1 MKTLNITFDFEIDN
15 IKSLGCFVGFIMGLK
30 TMPTENDSFN
40 QFNKNLSTALLKSLS
55 IILPED
61 DLTLMFLDAKKL
73 IDENPEDFLKYI
85 TAEIKDKFL

>member
-40 QFNKNLSTALLKSLS
+40 QFNKNS
-55 IILPED
+55 IVFFYVFNYNI
-61 DLTLMFLDAKKL
+61 FL
-73 IDENPEDFLKYI
+73 IN
-85 TAEIKDKFL
+85 